1 VLSRLNFP
9 AAAALSRRARPARIS
24 TRGIKTMSGA
34 FVIEIEDRAAGLVL
48 AEKGGFL
55 FRASDPIFR
64 KLDGQ
69 MFPHVSQ
76 ARTAATQIWRAH
88 CARAAA
94 STQAVEPASIQIS
107 WDAARPASPAAPALA
122 GGRHYVRRA
131 VGT

>member
-1 VLSRLNFP
+1 
-9 AAAALSRRARPARIS
+9 
-24 TRGIKTMSGA
+24 MSGA

-48 AEKGGFL
+48 AEKGGFQ

-69 MFPHVSQ
+69 IFAHVRQ
-76 ARTAATQIWRAH
+76 ARTAAAQIWRAH
-88 CARAAA
+88 CARAVPHA
-94 STQAVEPASIQIS
+94 EGPAPIQIS
-107 WDAARPASPAAPALA
+107 WGAARPTPVTAPTLD